1 MHNPLSSL
9 LLLSKNTQ
17 PALQL
22 ALQVSEVI
30 EPDRRALD
38 AQPVEHFASFPTEHS
53 ACSTTCTSR
62 FTGD

>member
-1 MHNPLSSL
+1 MHNLLSML

-17 PALQL
+17 PAPQL
-22 ALQVSEVI
+22 ALQALGVI

-38 AQPVEHFASFPTEHS
+38 AQPVEHFASFPKEHS
-53 ACSTTCTSR
+53 ACSATCTSR